1 MPRGFLLG
9 LINALNLEGA
19 VVHVEVMCQA
29 LVQVVEYLR

>member
-1 MPRGFLLG
+1 MLRVLPLRLAD
-9 LINALNLEGA
+9 ALDLEGA